1 MNSKVKSKVS
11 KMKIRLHNIKWSSY
25 FDKYPEIL
33 DTLPKEKIKEITIND
48 FNNYGWDDDEI
59 HRLSVGELNS
69 FGVDMFKEIEKEH
82 DVTPNDGSFEFHW
95 NYSDFLP
102 KELQKELESI
112 KTKNMGYDIN
122 KYDLDTKRKVYEML
136 GGYDNDII
144 TLTDLEDLQE
154 IQQRLG
160 SSEFY
165 REEITEDELEL
176 LYDLDKTQIEELIE
190 N

>member
-59 HRLSVGELNS
+59 HRLSVGELNLI
-69 FGVDMFKEIEKEH
+69 GVDMFKEIEKEH

-112 KTKNMGYDIN
+112 
-122 KYDLDTKRKVYEML
+122 
-136 GGYDNDII
+136 
-144 TLTDLEDLQE
+144 
-154 IQQRLG
+154 
-160 SSEFY
+160 
-165 REEITEDELEL
+165 
-176 LYDLDKTQIEELIE
+176 
-190 N
+190 